1 MNDTC
6 KYRLN
11 NFHYKK
17 QINEGKNFLSIAVGG
32 DFQHTQSNGLDGT
45 TTGGAA
51 GPERAEGIAP
61 VFIRQILNSPEGNF
75 QMFDMTFS
83 MVCIRAIIRKVDIS
97 STKITY
103 LLEDH
108 SGSIDAYYWL
118 EEGDTMKAPDVMV
131 NQYATVYGGVRP
143 QGERKT
149 LMVFKMIP
157 LKEPNEL
164 ITHLLET
171 LNAYYKAERISN
183 KGGIDYTSSFGAAMT
198 TGQMHNFGG
207 GGGGQDDG
215 LNDFTPL
222 QRVVYQ
228 AIRAH
233 KSEDGISRDILRRKL
248 SHLREA
254 DLT

>member
-1 MNDTC
+1 M
-6 KYRLN
+6 
-11 NFHYKK
+11 
-17 QINEGKNFLSIAVGG
+17 
-32 DFQHTQSNGLDGT
+32 DGT
-45 TTGGAA
+45 TAGGAT

-75 QMFDMTFS
+75 QMFDMSFS

-108 SGSIDAYYWL
+108 SGRIDAYYWL

-149 LMVFKMIP
+149 LMVFKMMP

-171 LNAYYKAERISN
+171 LNAYYKAERISS
-183 KGGIDYTSSFGAAMT
+183 KGADYSSFGGAMA
-198 TGQMHNFGG
+198 GQSNSY
-207 GGGGQDDG
+207 GGQDDG

-228 AIRAH
+228 AIRAQ
-233 KSEDGISRDILRRKL
+233 KAEDGVSRDILRKRL